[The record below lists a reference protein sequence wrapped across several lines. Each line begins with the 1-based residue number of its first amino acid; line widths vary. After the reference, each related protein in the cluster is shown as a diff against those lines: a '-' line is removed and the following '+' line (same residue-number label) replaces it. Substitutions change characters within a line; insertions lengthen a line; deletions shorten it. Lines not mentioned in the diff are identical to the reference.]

1 METTNDTDTIIEETS
16 LNGNTTNNGHSIQLE
31 LGDIVE
37 IMAPANND
45 IHEMTGLITY
55 IDDSK
60 ISIISTSTGQ
70 THILNITED
79 GSLSDESITEL
90 HLLNRSDEKGYSRQ
104 NNLLPKTWVDIHFGG
119 EIPAIITG
127 EITNLEEDMIEITT
141 FPEIK
146 TIYLNF
152 GYKGLPQNIPIERI
166 VIRTKP
172 DSLKNVPSLAIVRQ
186 ELEEGEIFEPE
197 NFQQEDTATM
207 EFTDTGDSVIQVPE
221 DGKFDE
227 NVRET
232 LHNLYIDANSIIFGE
247 SLEALEQVVEIPE
260 SERRYSVEEQVNDM
274 VDELLSTIP
283 NSQRSLRV
291 MNNIH
296 LLIERFKEL
305 RHTFSKFDSNLNV
318 YDVNTKGT
326 YYKPI
331 VDKIVNIDAQL
342 KWLVPVVANK
352 KFICSPE
359 DMVEPDDVI
368 MNDDNKDLIQLQQLQ
383 DNYFHRKNTDQS
395 LTYTELNIRTSS
407 LLTSFTKPNNSSEYL
422 HNKEVVGNIDAIVD
436 NFGEFNSTVFGNRK
450 QPFVTK
456 QFIIQRYNLGLSN
469 VEKVDLKAGKSVY
482 LRKPMT
488 QSDNMTIKSVIMMPE
503 PVIRFSTMDL
513 PNTNILRQSTLHEKY
528 TSIFKLLRKNRE
540 IIPHV
545 INDLSKELDYEKM
558 EAETKMEFL
567 SGIQEFILGNDVSQ
581 DSYDDNKFKQ
591 FLDVIIPKTHFFI
604 KTVRKYV
611 KNKISF
617 LGFVEQLEPF
627 AVYSDDINFKQYS
640 QIKLLVRERIKEIK
654 ESIIQ
659 KTKKFNY
666 IRNAKYDSTP
676 FSDNTILNLI
686 SSNRDMTEPFYQNY
700 HLLSNDKANNKLTP
714 QEVLLHINDSDNSKL
729 YTNLMVSI
737 LISLIT
743 PENLSD
749 VINKPNI
756 DEMTDN
762 ERIKAA
768 DCTKRF
774 LTKKYTS
781 MKDLQKDNN
790 NDEVYYDT
798 ELDDTPYHILKKY
811 QDEEKKM
818 VPELFHEFFVEN
830 LIHKHDAPE
839 DIAKD
844 LATTIIT
851 GKKLVS
857 DGEYAMLEIK
867 PTLDD
872 GRNIESL
879 SDKERESVEI
889 EQDIRKKTTY
899 YKRVKDNWVSDN
911 SIENEA
917 FLDTNTLFC
926 NISRDCYKNQKN
938 SVCETTDNA
947 KNRFQQN
954 TRERLLNEFDKRYEI
969 SVDELEKKLEDNIA
983 YHLKMLNKS
992 RVLKDIQLYKANN
1005 LAYMIGTLAS
1015 DNEVIM
1021 SPHLQLRDLIL
1032 GQDNFTKKQQDII
1045 IFVRKYCRSPLVTE
1059 LSEHHAW
1066 LYCKDTNTKLLPI
1079 SLSELADEFING
1091 GDYNKKLEE
1100 LCHSNGMLSDDGD
1113 SIVDKYS
1120 GYVLRKIDFS
1130 SEEGFDESGFRI
1142 TSNDIMEKDLGNV
1155 VLESIGKKKQRVF
1168 ENQLSE
1174 TIYNV
1179 FSTIASNIDINVDSI
1194 EEFVMRT
1201 SNEIIEKSIMKEET
1215 YNRKSKK
1222 MEKEKGKSLGPYQK
1236 YYNETIIII
1245 ISSVLLVAIQTA
1257 VPSFKPKKT
1266 FPGCVRSFGGFPMS
1280 GIEDITGIKYIA
1292 CVLYKIKSQ
1301 ISPWTAI
1308 KKYEQAALTKRIQS
1322 MIELHVLKRNDISD
1336 MYVKKREY
1344 TLLNPDIV
1352 IPEEHNIE
1360 KWKHF
1365 MPPVVKFSIVNSLR
1379 NVSTE
1384 FKKDFIELLRYG
1396 KSDQYKSISVLKSRI
1411 AQFGYGIIE
1420 YINHIVRNK
1429 DQLLKTSSQLPF
1441 LENACCNETNLTNPI
1456 AYFNNEDE
1464 NINVGIKTVK
1474 QLSAIINDLN
1484 ALTKAPS
1491 LYHSPFTGVK
1501 YPVVSSGDMEELIYS
1516 TVIHYCN
1523 FDRNL
1528 PVPDVYKSVCSER
1541 PAEYNSS
1548 WRIADKIEFL
1558 KRNGKK
1564 YTESDLH
1571 KLMKLVYQN
1580 NLIHIDNQT
1589 KHNQVNILKDIIA
1602 HLELTNSTV
1611 IEAPLRKHL
1620 LNVLN
1625 KYNPK
1630 VMTNE
1635 KCDELKTLNK
1645 YLTTTNNRLYKE
1657 IVTFID
1663 KHGNLGA
1670 SEMNKFEAFLLN
1682 ITKWSID
1689 DDAAD
1694 IKNSSSQ
1701 GLYSIV
1707 QFIQNASFSIGR
1719 TYPSALLHQNPFYYK
1734 VPVHWGVSE
1743 SHMNDIS
1750 NFIEKYYAKLHK
1762 FKSDKIITRLLLEVG
1777 RRLSTITMFMENIPL
1792 QTEFVKDID
1801 EISQSFHCMFD
1812 KQTIYRLYT
1821 YCFYSIIYE
1830 YIVLSNDSDLLIAD
1844 IQTNKLERRLD
1855 IMNDANVSDQLQ
1867 TEVNDLDETMT
1878 DAQNNLEEIQ
1888 IVTGNLLEL
1897 KEKVASLLI
1906 TFIDVEQENKLS
1918 LDITYDNIMNK
1929 VNRSKD
1935 KEKQGIISYLGNMSI
1950 EERKI
1955 EDMFKKHKLERWN
1968 IGQQKGI
1975 FQYDKDT
1982 YDRERSEL
1990 VGQIFTEQTEMTGES
2005 NNESLDIYDIEKRDE
2020 YEPGDD
2026 YNRDTYDF
2034 QDLGEEY
2041 MDGDF
2046 YPEDRDEDEF
2056 PED

>member
-1 METTNDTDTIIEETS
+1 METTNDTDTIIEETP
-16 LNGNTTNNGHSIQLE
+16 LNRNTINSDRSIQLE
-31 LGDIVE
+31 LGDIIE
-37 IMAPANND
+37 IIAPTNND
-45 IHEMTGLITY
+45 IHETTGLIMY
-55 IDDSK
+55 IDDNK
-60 ISIISTSTGQ
+60 VSIISTSTGK
-70 THILNITED
+70 THILNITDD
-79 GSLSDESITEL
+79 GSLSDESITEI
-90 HLLNRSDEKGYSRQ
+90 HLLNRSDEKGYARQ

-186 ELEEGEIFEPE
+186 ELEEGEEFEPE

-232 LHNLYIDANSIIFGE
+232 LHNLYIDANSIVFGE

-305 RHTFSKFDSNLNV
+305 RHKFSKFDSNQNI
-318 YDVNTKGT
+318 YDTNTKGT

-331 VDKIVNIDAQL
+331 VDKLVNIDAQL
-342 KWLVPVVANK
+342 KWLVPVVTNK
-352 KFICSPE
+352 KFICASQTT
-359 DMVEPDDVI
+359 VETDDVVI
-368 MNDDNKDLIQLQQLQ
+368 NSNDSDLLRLQTLQ
-383 DNYFHRKNTDQS
+383 DNYFHRKNTDQT
-395 LTYTELNIRTSS
+395 LTYTDLNIRTST
-407 LLTSFTKPNNSSEYL
+407 LLTPITKPDNVNDYL
-422 HNKEVVGNIDAIVD
+422 YNQDVLGNIDAIVN
-436 NFGEFNSTVFGNRK
+436 NFGEFNSTVFGDEK
-450 QPFVTK
+450 MPLVTK

-469 VEKVDLKAGKSVY
+469 IEKVDLKAGKSIYV
-482 LRKPMT
+482 RKPMT
-488 QSDNMTIKSVIMMPE
+488 QNDNMTIKSLLMMPE
-503 PVIRFSTMDL
+503 PVIRFSTIDL
-513 PNTNILRQSTLHEKY
+513 PNTSILQKSALHENYVSILR
-528 TSIFKLLRKNRE
+528 LLRKNRE

-558 EAETKMEFL
+558 EAETKVDFL
-567 SGIQEFILGNDVSQ
+567 SGIQEFILGNEVSQ
-581 DSYDDNKFKQ
+581 DTYENNRFKQ
-591 FLDVIIPKTHFFI
+591 FLEVIIPKTHFFI

-627 AVYSDDINFKQYS
+627 AVYSEDINFKQYS
-640 QIKLLVRERIKEIK
+640 QIKFLVRERIQEIK
-654 ESIIQ
+654 ESINE
-659 KTKKFNY
+659 KTRKFNY
-666 IRNAKYDSTP
+666 IRNANYESTP
-676 FSDNTILNLI
+676 FSTNTILNLI
-686 SSNRDMTEPFYQNY
+686 STNSDMMEPFYQNY
-700 HLLSNDKANNKLTP
+700 HLLSKEKASNKLTP
-714 QEVLLHINDSDNSKL
+714 QEILLHINDSDNSRL

-749 VINKPNI
+749 AINQPNI

-762 ERIKAA
+762 ERVKAA

-781 MKDLQKDNN
+781 MKELQMDNN

-811 QDEEKKM
+811 KDDEKKM
-818 VPELFHEFFVEN
+818 LPELFHEFLAEN
-830 LIHKHDAPE
+830 LIHKHDAQE
-839 DIAKD
+839 DTAKE
-844 LATTIIT
+844 LATTMIT

-867 PTLDD
+867 PTLND
-872 GRNIESL
+872 GRNMESL
-879 SDKERESVEI
+879 SPKEKESVEI

-899 YKRVKDNWVSDN
+899 YKRVKDNWVSDT
-911 SIENEA
+911 SIEEEA
-917 FLDTNTLFC
+917 FMDTNTLFC
-926 NISRDCYKNQKN
+926 NISRDCYKNQNN
-938 SVCETTDNA
+938 SVCETTEQA
-947 KNRFQQN
+947 KRRFQHN
-954 TRERLLNEFDKRYEI
+954 TRDKLLNEFDKRYEI

-992 RVLKDIQLYKANN
+992 RILKDIQMYKANN
-1005 LAYMIGTLAS
+1005 LAYTIGTLAS

-1032 GQDNFTKKQQDII
+1032 GQDNFTKKQQDLI

-1059 LSEHHAW
+1059 LNEHHAW

-1079 SLSELADEFING
+1079 SLSELANEFING
-1091 GDYNKKLEE
+1091 GEYNKKLEE

-1120 GYVLRKIDFS
+1120 GFVLRKIDFS

-1142 TSNDIMEKDLGNV
+1142 TSNDIMEKDLGSV
-1155 VLESIGKKKQRVF
+1155 VLESLGKKKKRVF
-1168 ENQLSE
+1168 ENKLSE

-1179 FSTIASNIDINVDSI
+1179 FSTISSNIDINVDSI

-1201 SNEIIEKSIMKEET
+1201 SSEIIDKSIMKEES

-1222 MEKEKGKSLGPYQK
+1222 LEKDKGKSLGPYQK
-1236 YYNETIIII
+1236 YYNETVIVI

-1257 VPSFKPKKT
+1257 TPSFKPKKT

-1280 GIEDITGIKYIA
+1280 GIEDTTGIKYIA

-1301 ISPWTAI
+1301 ISPWDAI
-1308 KKYEQAALTKRIQS
+1308 KQYKQDNLAKRIHS
-1322 MIELHVLKRNDISD
+1322 MIELHILKRNDISD
-1336 MYVKKREY
+1336 LYVKKREY
-1344 TLLNPDIV
+1344 TLLNPDV
-1352 IPEEHNIE
+1352 VLPEEHNIE

-1379 NVSTE
+1379 NVSNE
-1384 FKKDFIELLRYG
+1384 FKKDFIELLRFG
-1396 KSDQYKSISVLKSRI
+1396 KPEQYKSISVLKSRI
-1411 AQFGYGIIE
+1411 TQFGYGIIE

-1429 DQLLKTSSQLPF
+1429 DQLLKTSSQIPF
-1441 LENACCNETNLTNPI
+1441 LENACCNENNLTNPI
-1456 AYFNNEDE
+1456 AYFNQEDE
-1464 NINVGIKTVK
+1464 NILVGIKTVK
-1474 QLSAIINDLN
+1474 QLSAIVNDLTT
-1484 ALTKAPS
+1484 LTKAPS
-1491 LYHSPFTGVK
+1491 LYHQPFTGIV

-1528 PVPDVYKSVCSER
+1528 PVPDIYKSVCSER
-1541 PAEYNSS
+1541 PDGYNPS
-1548 WRIADKIEFL
+1548 WKIADKIEFL

-1571 KLMKLVYQN
+1571 KLMKLVYQQ

-1589 KHNQVNILKDIIA
+1589 EHNQVNVLKDVIA

-1611 IEAPLRKHL
+1611 IEAPLRKHM

-1630 VMTNE
+1630 VMTSD
-1635 KCDELKTLNK
+1635 KCAELKTLNK
-1645 YLTTTNNRLYKE
+1645 YLTTTNTRLYKE

-1663 KHGNLGA
+1663 KHGNLG
-1670 SEMNKFEAFLLN
+1670 ETDMTKFETFLMN
-1682 ITKWSID
+1682 ITTWSID
-1689 DDAAD
+1689 QNITDTNGFSDP
-1694 IKNSSSQ
+1694 
-1701 GLYSIV
+1701 GLYSVI

-1719 TYPSALLHQNPFYYK
+1719 TYPSALLHENPFYYI
-1734 VPVHWGVSE
+1734 VPKHWG
-1743 SHMNDIS
+1743 IS
-1750 NFIEKYYAKLHK
+1750 NNHKTDVSKFIEKYYEKLHA
-1762 FKSDKIITRLLLEVG
+1762 FKSDKVLMRLLMDVG
-1777 RRLSTITMFMENIPL
+1777 KRLSTLTMFMENIPF
-1792 QTEFVKDID
+1792 QTELVKEVD
-1801 EISQSFHCMFD
+1801 ETRQSFHCMFD
-1812 KQTIYRLYT
+1812 KQTMYRLYT

-1830 YIVLSNDSDLLIAD
+1830 YIVLSNDPDLLIAD
-1844 IQTNKLERRLD
+1844 IQTNKLTRRQD
-1855 IMNDANVSDQLQ
+1855 IVNDTIVSEQLQ
-1867 TEVNDLDETMT
+1867 TEVNDIDENMT
-1878 DAQNNLEEIQ
+1878 EEQNNLEEIQ

-1897 KEKVASLLI
+1897 KERVASLLI
-1906 TFIDVEQENKLS
+1906 TFIGVEQENKLA
-1918 LDITYDNIMNK
+1918 LDITYDTIMEK

-1975 FQYDKDT
+1975 FQYDKTT
-1982 YDRERSEL
+1982 YDRERNEL
-1990 VGQIFTEQTEMTGES
+1990 VEQSENTGEQNLDS
-2005 NNESLDIYDIEKRDE
+2005 VDIYDIEQRDE
-2020 YEPGDD
+2020 YDPGDD

-2034 QDLGEEY
+2034 QDLGENY

-2046 YPEDRDEDEF
+2046 YPEDRDEDDF

>member
-1 METTNDTDTIIEETS
+1 METTNDTDTMIEETP
-16 LNGNTTNNGHSIQLE
+16 LNRNTTNSERSIQLE

-37 IMAPANND
+37 IVAPTNSD

-55 IDDSK
+55 IDDNK
-60 ISIISTSTGQ
+60 ISIISTSTGK

-79 GSLSDESITEL
+79 GLLSDESITEI

-141 FPEIK
+141 FPDIK
-146 TIYLNF
+146 TIYINF
-152 GYKGLPQNIPIERI
+152 GYKGLPENIPIERI

-172 DSLKNVPSLAIVRQ
+172 DSLKNVPSLAVVRQ
-186 ELEEGEIFEPE
+186 ELEEDEEFEPE

-207 EFTDTGDSVIQVPE
+207 EFTDTGESIIQVPE
-221 DGKFDE
+221 DGNFDE

-247 SLEALEQVVEIPE
+247 SLDALEQTVEIPE
-260 SERRYSVEEQVNDM
+260 SERRYSIEEQVNDM
-274 VDELLSTIP
+274 IDELLSTIP
-283 NSQRSLRV
+283 NNQRSMRV

-305 RHTFSKFDSNLNV
+305 RATFSKFDSNQNI
-318 YDVNTKGT
+318 YDVNSKGSH
-326 YYKPI
+326 YKPI
-331 VDKIVNIDAQL
+331 VEKVVNIDAQL
-342 KWLVPVVANK
+342 KWLIPVVANK
-352 KFICSPE
+352 KFICTTNDVTE
-359 DMVEPDDVI
+359 TDDVI
-368 MNDDNKDLIQLQQLQ
+368 INNGDHDLLRLEHLQ
-383 DNYFHRKNTDQS
+383 DSYFRQKNTDQS
-395 LTYTELNIRTSS
+395 LTYMELNLRTTS
-407 LLTSFTKPNNSSEYL
+407 LLSPFTKPDNYDNYL
-422 HNKEVVGNIDAIVD
+422 HNKDVLGNIDAIVS
-436 NFGEFNSTVFGNRK
+436 NFGEFNSTVFGDDK
-450 QPFVTK
+450 LPLVTK
-456 QFIIQRYNLGLSN
+456 QFVIQRYNLGLST
-469 VEKVDLKAGKSVY
+469 VKKVDLKAGKSIY
-482 LRKPMT
+482 LRSPMT
-488 QSDNMTIKSVIMMPE
+488 QNDNMTVKSIITMPE
-503 PVIRFSTMDL
+503 TSIQSSKMYL
-513 PNTNILRQSTLHEKY
+513 PNTTILQKSTLHENF
-528 TSIFKLLRKNRE
+528 TSNFRLLRKNPE

-545 INDLSKELDYEKM
+545 INDLSKELDYENMK
-558 EAETKMEFL
+558 ETSQKELF

-581 DSYDDNKFKQ
+581 DTFNSNKFKQ
-591 FLDVIIPKTHFFI
+591 FLDVIIPKNHFLI
-604 KTVRKYV
+604 ETVRKYV

-627 AVYSDDINFKQYS
+627 AVYSDDIHVKQYS
-640 QIKLLVRERIKEIK
+640 QIKYFIREQIKQLKQNMIEK
-654 ESIIQ
+654 N
-659 KTKKFNY
+659 KNFNY
-666 IRNAKYDSTP
+666 IRNARYDVSP
-676 FSDNTILNLI
+676 SNDNNLLNLI
-686 SSNRDMTEPFYQNY
+686 STKGDMTEPFYQSY
-700 HLLSNDKANNKLTP
+700 HLLNKDKQLTKLNP
-714 QEVLLHINDSDNSKL
+714 QELLIRLNEYDNSKL

-762 ERIKAA
+762 ERVKAQ

-781 MKDLQKDNN
+781 MKDLQTDNN

-798 ELDDTPYHILKKY
+798 ELDDTPYSILKKY
-811 QDEEKKM
+811 EDDQKKM
-818 VPELFHEFFVEN
+818 VPELFHEFLVEN

-844 LATTIIT
+844 LATTIIS

-872 GRNIESL
+872 GRSIESL
-879 SDKERESVEI
+879 SDKEKESVEI
-889 EQDIRKKTTY
+889 EQDVRKKTTY
-899 YKRVKDNWVSDN
+899 YKRVKDNWVSDT
-911 SIENEA
+911 SIDEEA

-926 NISRDCYKNQKN
+926 NISRDCYKNSKN
-938 SVCETTDNA
+938 SVCETTDQA
-947 KNRFQQN
+947 KNRFQEN
-954 TRERLLNEFDKRYEI
+954 TRKKLLSEFDKRYEI
-969 SVDELEKKLEDNIA
+969 SVEELEAKLEDNIA

-992 RVLKDIQLYKANN
+992 RILKDIQLYKANN
-1005 LAYMIGTLAS
+1005 LAYMLGSLATEN
-1015 DNEVIM
+1015 DAIQ
-1021 SPHLQLRDLIL
+1021 SPHLLLRDRIF

-1045 IFVRKYCRSPLVTE
+1045 IFVRNYCRSPMVAE
-1059 LSEHHAW
+1059 LNEHHAW
-1066 LYCKDTNTKLLPI
+1066 LYCKDTNTKLFPI
-1079 SLSELADEFING
+1079 SLSELATVFIDG
-1091 GDYNKKLEE
+1091 GNYNQKLEE

-1120 GYVLRKIDFS
+1120 GFVLRKMDFS

-1155 VLESIGKKKQRVF
+1155 VLESIGKKKTRVF
-1168 ENQLSE
+1168 ENKLSE

-1179 FSTIASNIDINVDSI
+1179 FSTISSNIDINVDSI

-1201 SNEIIEKSIMKEET
+1201 SNEIIDKSIMKEET

-1222 MEKEKGKSLGPYQK
+1222 LEKEKGKSLGPYQK
-1236 YYNETIIII
+1236 YYDETVIVI

-1308 KKYEQAALTKRIQS
+1308 KQHKQDALTKRITS
-1322 MIELHVLKRNDISD
+1322 MIELHVLKRNDITD
-1336 MYVKKREY
+1336 LYVKKREY
-1344 TLLNPDIV
+1344 VMLNPDIV

-1379 NVSTE
+1379 NVSNE
-1384 FKKDFIELLRYG
+1384 FKKDFVELLRYG

-1411 AQFGYGIIE
+1411 TQFGYGIIE

-1441 LENACCNETNLTNPI
+1441 LENACCNESNLTNPI
-1456 AYFNNEDE
+1456 AYFTQEDE
-1464 NINVGIKTVK
+1464 NINIGIKTVN

-1484 ALTKAPS
+1484 TLTKAPS
-1491 LYHSPFTGVK
+1491 LYHEPFTGIK

-1528 PVPDVYKSVCSER
+1528 PVPDIYKSICSER

-1548 WRIADKIEFL
+1548 WGIADKIEFL
-1558 KRNGKK
+1558 KRNGNK
-1564 YTESDLH
+1564 YSESDLH
-1571 KLMKLVYQN
+1571 KLMKIVYQN
-1580 NLIHIDNQT
+1580 NLIFIDNQT
-1589 KHNQVNILKDIIA
+1589 EHNQVNILKDVIA
-1602 HLELTNSTV
+1602 HLEMTNSTV
-1611 IEAPLRKHL
+1611 IEAPLRKHML
-1620 LNVLN
+1620 KVLN

-1630 VMTNE
+1630 VMRNE
-1635 KCDELKTLNK
+1635 RCDELKTLNR
-1645 YLTTTNNRLYKE
+1645 YLTTTNDRLFKE
-1657 IVTFID
+1657 IINFID
-1663 KHGNLGA
+1663 KHGNLGV
-1670 SEMNKFEAFLLN
+1670 SEMNKFESFLLN
-1682 ITKWSID
+1682 IEKWSID
-1689 DDAAD
+1689 DN
-1694 IKNSSSQ
+1694 KSPQ
-1701 GLYSIV
+1701 GLHTII
-1707 QFIQNASFSIGR
+1707 QFIQNASFSIGK
-1719 TYPSALLHQNPFYYK
+1719 TYPSALLHENPFYYK
-1734 VPVHWGVSE
+1734 VPRHWELSE
-1743 SHMNDIS
+1743 NHAGDVYK
-1750 NFIEKYYAKLHK
+1750 FIEKYYAKLHK
-1762 FKSDKIITRLLLEVG
+1762 FKSDKIITRLLMEVG
-1777 RRLSTITMFMENIPL
+1777 RRLSTITMFMENIPF
-1792 QTEFVKDID
+1792 QTEIVKDI
-1801 EISQSFHCMFD
+1801 EETTQSFHCMFD
-1812 KQTIYRLYT
+1812 KQTILRLYT

-1844 IQTNKLERRLD
+1844 IQINKMTRRQD
-1855 IMNDANVSDQLQ
+1855 IADESNVTDQLVA
-1867 TEVNDLDETMT
+1867 EVDTVDEGMMN
-1878 DAQNNLEEIQ
+1878 AQNNLEEIQ
-1888 IVTGNLLEL
+1888 IETGNLLEL
-1897 KEKVASLLI
+1897 KERVASLLI
-1906 TFIDVEQENKLS
+1906 TFIDVEQENKLA
-1918 LDITYDNIMNK
+1918 LDITYDNLINK

-1975 FQYDKDT
+1975 FQYDKST
-1982 YDRERSEL
+1982 YDRERNEL
-1990 VGQIFTEQTEMTGES
+1990 IEQIFTDQNEAPIET
-2005 NNESLDIYDIEKRDE
+2005 NNEALDIYDIEKRDE

-2034 QDLGEEY
+2034 QDIGEDY

-2046 YPEDRDEDEF
+2046 YPEDRDDDDF

>member
-1 METTNDTDTIIEETS
+1 METTNDTDTIIEETP
-16 LNGNTTNNGHSIQLE
+16 LKRNTINSDRSIQLE

-37 IMAPANND
+37 IMAPTNSD

-60 ISIISTSTGQ
+60 ISIISTSTGK

-79 GSLSDESITEL
+79 GLLSDESITEI

-141 FPEIK
+141 FPDIK
-146 TIYLNF
+146 TIYINF
-152 GYKGLPQNIPIERI
+152 GYKGLPENIPIERI

-186 ELEEGEIFEPE
+186 ELEEGEEFEPE

-207 EFTDTGDSVIQVPE
+207 EFTDSGESVIQVPE
-221 DGKFDE
+221 DGNFDE

-247 SLEALEQVVEIPE
+247 SLEGLEQTVEIPE
-260 SERRYSVEEQVNDM
+260 SERRYSIEEQVNDM
-274 VDELLSTIP
+274 VDELLSTVP
-283 NSQRSLRV
+283 NSQRSMRV

-305 RHTFSKFDSNLNV
+305 RSTFSKFDSNQNI
-318 YDVNTKGT
+318 YDVDTKGSH
-326 YYKPI
+326 YKPI
-331 VDKIVNIDAQL
+331 VDKIVNIDSQL
-342 KWLVPVVANK
+342 KWLIPVVANK
-352 KFICSPE
+352 KFICTTNDVTE
-359 DMVEPDDVI
+359 TDDVI
-368 MNDDNKDLIQLQQLQ
+368 INNDGHDLLRLQHLQ
-383 DNYFHRKNTDQS
+383 DSYFRKKNTDQS
-395 LTYTELNIRTSS
+395 LTYAELNLRTTS
-407 LLTSFTKPNNSSEYL
+407 LMSPFTKPDNRDNYL
-422 HNKEVVGNIDAIVD
+422 HNTDVMSNIDAVVS
-436 NFGEFNSTVFGNRK
+436 NFGEFNSTVFGDDK
-450 QPFVTK
+450 LPLVTK
-456 QFIIQRYNLGLSN
+456 QFVIQRYNLGLST
-469 VEKVDLKAGKSVY
+469 VEKVDLKAGKSIYVRNP
-482 LRKPMT
+482 LT
-488 QSDNMTIKSVIMMPE
+488 QNDNMTVKSILTMPE
-503 PVIRFSTMDL
+503 SSIQSSKMYL
-513 PNTNILRQSTLHEKY
+513 PNTNILQKSTLHENF
-528 TSIFKLLRKNRE
+528 TSNFRLLRKNPE

-558 EAETKMEFL
+558 KESTQKELF

-581 DSYDDNKFKQ
+581 DAISSNKFKQ
-591 FLDVIIPKTHFFI
+591 FLDVIMPKNHFLI
-604 KTVRKYV
+604 ETVRKYV

-627 AVYSDDINFKQYS
+627 AVYSDDIHVKQYS
-640 QIKLLVRERIKEIK
+640 QIQFFIREQIKQLKQNMIEK
-654 ESIIQ
+654 N
-659 KTKKFNY
+659 KNFNY
-666 IRNAKYDSTP
+666 IRNAKFDVSP
-676 FSDNTILNLI
+676 SDANNMLTLI
-686 SSNRDMTEPFYQNY
+686 STKGDMTEPFYQSY
-700 HLLSNDKANNKLTP
+700 HLLNKEKQFAKLNP
-714 QEVLLHINDSDNSKL
+714 QELLIRLNDYDNSRL

-749 VINKPNI
+749 VINPPNI
-756 DEMTDN
+756 DELTDN
-762 ERIKAA
+762 ERVKAQ

-781 MKDLQKDNN
+781 MKELQSDNN
-790 NDEVYYDT
+790 NEEVYYDT
-798 ELDDTPYHILKKY
+798 ELDDTPYSILKKY
-811 QDEEKKM
+811 EDDQKKM
-818 VPELFHEFFVEN
+818 VPELFHEFLVEN
-830 LIHKHDAPE
+830 LIHKHDAHK

-844 LATTIIT
+844 LATTMIT
-851 GKKLVS
+851 GKKMVS

-872 GRNIESL
+872 GRSIESL
-879 SDKERESVEI
+879 SNKEKESVEI
-889 EQDIRKKTTY
+889 EQDIRKKTSY
-899 YKRVKDNWVSDN
+899 YKRVKDNWVSDT
-911 SIENEA
+911 SIDEEA

-926 NISRDCYKNQKN
+926 NISRDCYKNSKN
-938 SVCETTDNA
+938 SVCETTDQA
-947 KNRFQQN
+947 KNRFQEN
-954 TRERLLNEFDKRYEI
+954 TRKKLLDEFDKRYEI
-969 SVDELEKKLEDNIA
+969 SVEELESKLEDNIA

-992 RVLKDIQLYKANN
+992 RILKDIQLYKANN
-1005 LAYMIGTLAS
+1005 LAYMLGSLAT
-1015 DNEVIM
+1015 DNDAIQ
-1021 SPHLQLRDLIL
+1021 SPHLLLRDRIL
-1032 GQDNFTKKQQDII
+1032 GQDNFSKKQQDII
-1045 IFVRKYCRSPLVTE
+1045 IFVRKYCRSPMVSE
-1059 LSEHHAW
+1059 LNEHHAW
-1066 LYCKDTNTKLLPI
+1066 LYCKDTNTKLFPI
-1079 SLSELADEFING
+1079 SLSELANVFIDG
-1091 GDYNKKLEE
+1091 GNYNQKLEE

-1120 GYVLRKIDFS
+1120 GFVLRKIDFS

-1142 TSNDIMEKDLGNV
+1142 TSNDLMEKDLGNV
-1155 VLESIGKKKQRVF
+1155 VLESIGKKKTRVF
-1168 ENQLSE
+1168 ETKLSE

-1179 FSTIASNIDINVDSI
+1179 FSTISSNIDINVDSI

-1201 SNEIIEKSIMKEET
+1201 SNEIIDKSIMKEET

-1222 MEKEKGKSLGPYQK
+1222 LEKEKGKSLGPYQK
-1236 YYNETIIII
+1236 YYDETVIVI

-1257 VPSFKPKKT
+1257 VPSFQPKKT

-1280 GIEDITGIKYIA
+1280 GIEDVTGIKYIA

-1308 KKYEQAALTKRIQS
+1308 KQYKQDALTKRITS
-1322 MIELHVLKRNDISD
+1322 MIELHILKRNDITD
-1336 MYVKKREY
+1336 LYVKKREY
-1344 TLLNPDIV
+1344 VMLNPDIV

-1365 MPPVVKFSIVNSLR
+1365 MPPVVKFSVVKSLR

-1441 LENACCNETNLTNPI
+1441 LENACCNESNLTNPI
-1456 AYFNNEDE
+1456 EYFTQEDE
-1464 NINVGIKTVK
+1464 NIQVGIKTVN
-1474 QLSAIINDLN
+1474 QLSAILNDLN
-1484 ALTKAPS
+1484 TLTKAPS
-1491 LYHSPFTGVK
+1491 LYHEPFTGIK

-1528 PVPDVYKSVCSER
+1528 PVPDIYKSICSER
-1541 PAEYNSS
+1541 PSEYNSS
-1548 WRIADKIEFL
+1548 WGIADKIEFL
-1558 KRNGKK
+1558 KRNGNK
-1564 YTESDLH
+1564 YSESDLH
-1571 KLMKLVYQN
+1571 KLMKIVYQN
-1580 NLIHIDNQT
+1580 NLIFIDNQT
-1589 KHNQVNILKDIIA
+1589 EHNQVNILKDVIS
-1602 HLELTNSTV
+1602 HLEMTNSTV
-1611 IEAPLRKHL
+1611 IEAPLRKHMR
-1620 LNVLN
+1620 NVLN

-1635 KCDELKTLNK
+1635 RCDELKTLNR
-1645 YLTTTNNRLYKE
+1645 YLSTTNDRLFKE
-1657 IVTFID
+1657 IINFID
-1663 KHGNLGA
+1663 KHGNLGV
-1670 SEMNKFEAFLLN
+1670 SEMNKFESFMIN
-1682 ITKWSID
+1682 IAKWSID
-1689 DDAAD
+1689 DN
-1694 IKNSSSQ
+1694 KTPQ
-1701 GLYSIV
+1701 GLHAII
-1707 QFIQNASFSIGR
+1707 QFIQNASFSIGK
-1719 TYPSALLHQNPFYYK
+1719 TYPSALLHENPFYYK
-1734 VPVHWGVSE
+1734 VPRHWELSE
-1743 SHMNDIS
+1743 NHAGDVYK
-1750 NFIEKYYAKLHK
+1750 FIEKYYTKLHK
-1762 FKSDKIITRLLLEVG
+1762 FKSDKIITRLLMEVG
-1777 RRLSTITMFMENIPL
+1777 RRLSTITMFMENIPF
-1792 QTEFVKDID
+1792 QTEIVKDI
-1801 EISQSFHCMFD
+1801 EETTQSFHCMFD
-1812 KQTIYRLYT
+1812 KQTILRLYT

-1830 YIVLSNDSDLLIAD
+1830 YIVLSNDTDLLIAD
-1844 IQTNKLERRLD
+1844 IQINKMTRRQD
-1855 IMNDANVSDQLQ
+1855 IADESNVTDQLVA
-1867 TEVNDLDETMT
+1867 EVDTTDEGMMN
-1878 DAQNNLEEIQ
+1878 AQNNLEEIQ
-1888 IVTGNLLEL
+1888 IETGNLLEL
-1897 KEKVASLLI
+1897 KERVASLLI
-1906 TFIDVEQENKLS
+1906 TFIDVEQENKLA
-1918 LDITYDNIMNK
+1918 LDITYDNIINK

-1975 FQYDKDT
+1975 FQYDKTT
-1982 YDRERSEL
+1982 YDRERNEL
-1990 VGQIFTEQTEMTGES
+1990 VEQLFTDQTDAQGET
-2005 NNESLDIYDIEKRDE
+2005 NNEALDINDIEKRDE

-2034 QDLGEEY
+2034 QDMGEDY

-2046 YPEDRDEDEF
+2046 YPEDRDEDDF